1 MVANVIGARA
11 AGLWAHR
18 FSEWQRFLLPII
30 GVIGALSVMSIHLS
44 LVTVWLYAF
53 LGIAQGW
60 SSVVLMPM
68 LQRHAPMDV
77 QSTLSSIAKSAAQL
91 LYIPLVWI
99 INVVGVVDMRLTMVA
114 TIIVF
119 VPLAAVTAWRLRSF
133 EHA

>member
-1 MVANVIGARA
+1 
-11 AGLWAHR
+11 
-18 FSEWQRFLLPII
+18 
-30 GVIGALSVMSIHLS
+30 MSIHLS